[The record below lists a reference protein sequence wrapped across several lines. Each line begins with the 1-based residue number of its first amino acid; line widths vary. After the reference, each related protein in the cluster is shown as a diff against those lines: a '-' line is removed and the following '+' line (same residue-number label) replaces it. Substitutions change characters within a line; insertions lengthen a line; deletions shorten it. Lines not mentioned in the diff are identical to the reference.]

1 MYLSKFVHSIT
12 GRYIMSIILGFG
24 LASIFRTMCKD
35 KNCIL
40 FYAPP
45 MEDVDGKTYKQDEKC
60 YVYKGVPTKCKPQ
73 IRTVPF
79 ENTTP

>member
-1 MYLSKFVHSIT
+1 
-12 GRYIMSIILGFG
+12 MSIILGFG
-24 LASIFRTMCKD
+24 LASLFRTMCKD

-45 MEDVDGKTYKQDEKC
+45 IDEVDGKTYKHDEKC
-60 YVYKGVPTKCKPQ
+60 YVYKGVPTKCKTQ

-79 ENTTP
+79 ENTTS